1 MNRKKKYAYF
11 ILNLLLILVLTSC
24 SHQKSKNNTGLD
36 DLYFSDLVF
45 KSIEKNE
52 SILKI
57 LENKNPH
64 LLSQIQNDSRDSL
77 LLNFWGES
85 LNFDSG
91 AQKKIINDQIISD
104 LQAQFGIKNDNRVV
118 HAGITHT
125 YGYLFSVLETPYGF
139 KRKRWIDSSLNYAF
153 SLVGKSLSPEAKE
166 GGLLSN
172 ITFFVGKL
180 AFKNKKDQDALLLL
194 KNVSRE
200 VLNFDYSKIPKLVLE
215 EQIKGADSKNVILR
229 TTLIHLPI
237 KQDREENDYLLIYS
251 IFSSNS
257 NKEKLV
263 TAFPIKEEAFKKIT
277 SPMMLGASQP
287 IVLRYNAYVKNFTDK
302 SCLGVRKMLQK

>member
-1 MNRKKKYAYF
+1 
-11 ILNLLLILVLTSC
+11 
-24 SHQKSKNNTGLD
+24 
-36 DLYFSDLVF
+36 LYFSDLVF

-153 SLVGKSLSPEAKE
+153 SLVGKSLSPETKE

-215 EQIKGADSKNVILR
+215 EQIKGADSQNVILR

-251 IFSSNS
+251 IFSSNF

-287 IVLRYNAYVKNFTDK
+287 IVLRYNAYVNNFTDK
-302 SCLGVRKMLQK
+302 SFLGVRKLLQK

>member
-153 SLVGKSLSPEAKE
+153 SLVGKSLSPETKE

-200 VLNFDYSKIPKLVLE
+200 VLNFDYSKVTKLVLE
-215 EQIKGADSKNVILR
+215 EQIKGADSQNVILR

-287 IVLRYNAYVKNFTDK
+287 IVLRYNAYVNNFTDK
-302 SCLGVRKMLQK
+302 SFLGVRKLLQK

>member
-139 KRKRWIDSSLNYAF
+139 KRKRWIDSTLNYAF
-153 SLVGKSLSPEAKE
+153 SLVGESLSPETRE

-180 AFKNKKDQDALLLL
+180 AFKNKEDQDALLLL
-194 KNVSRE
+194 KNVSSE
-200 VLNFDYSKIPKLVLE
+200 VLNFNYSKVTKLILE
-215 EQIKGADSKNVILR
+215 EQIKGADSQNLILR

-237 KQDREENDYLLIYS
+237 KHDREENDYLLIYS

-277 SPMMLGASQP
+277 SPMMLGAGQP
-287 IVLRYNAYVKNFTDK
+287 IMLRYNDYVYNFTDT
-302 SCLGVRKMLQK
+302 SFLGVRKLLQ

>member
-287 IVLRYNAYVKNFTDK
+287 IVLRYNAYVNNFTDK
-302 SCLGVRKMLQK
+302 SFLGVRKLLQK